1 MSIYNVIH
9 TISETWG
16 VERSLIMGVE
26 PDEIKKRILI
36 AMFSDDDLMEM
47 LVLKGGNALD
57 IIHHVISRAS
67 YDFDFSM
74 EGEIKDIP
82 AIRDKIE
89 RVLRSTFKEVGYEV
103 FDVTVEG
110 RPSNISIEMKDFWG
124 GYHVEFKIIDE
135 KKYAEL
141 SGEFESL
148 RRNAAV
154 VGPRNKKTIMVD
166 ISKFEY
172 CTPKQEIELE
182 GLTIYV
188 YTPVMIVCEKLR
200 AICQQMPEYLKI
212 VKSSFG
218 SARARDFF
226 DIYTTIEFFKIDLT
240 KPENIELLKNIFDAK
255 RVPLAL
261 LEKIPDYRDYHRQ
274 DFPSVEKT
282 VILVTELKDFDFYF
296 DYVVEKSQPLL
307 KALGII

>member
-1 MSIYNVIH
+1 
-9 TISETWG
+9 
-16 VERSLIMGVE
+16 MGVE